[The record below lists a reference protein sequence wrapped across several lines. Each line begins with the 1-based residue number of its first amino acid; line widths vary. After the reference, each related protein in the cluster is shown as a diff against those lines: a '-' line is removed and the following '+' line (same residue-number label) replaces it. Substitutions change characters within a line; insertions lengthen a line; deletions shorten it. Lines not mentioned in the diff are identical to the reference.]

1 MGNEQ
6 QPTKLW
12 GGNYSSDPDAAFW
25 EFNRSFPFD
34 RRLLAEEIAASRA
47 YVRALGRCRAI
58 PRADA
63 RALDLGLA
71 QVLSKAQADPAYLDL
86 DSEDVHSFVEARLA
100 EVVGDL
106 AGQAHLGRSRNE
118 QAVTALRLW
127 IRAAIDRLRAG
138 LRGLVGALV
147 EQGRAGFDAVMPGYT
162 HTRAAE
168 PITFGHLAGAHAWAL
183 VRDDERLR
191 DARVRV
197 NVLPLGSGA
206 LAGTA
211 LPLGREALA
220 RDLGFDAAS
229 KNALDAVMDRDF
241 AAEFVF
247 ACAQLQTHL
256 ARLAEDLIWLAAPA
270 YGFFDLPE
278 AFTTGSSLMPQKK
291 NPDALELVRGKAAR
305 VDGDLLRLL
314 ALLKGLPAG
323 YQKDLQE
330 DKEAVFDAA
339 DTALGSVAV
348 MTGVV
353 AGLVLRRE
361 AMRSAAAAQEM
372 MAAGLAVAIAREGVP
387 FRKAHGIVGSLV
399 AEAQRTGTSLKD
411 TAARRLPEIAPR
423 VAARLERLFDPDEAV
438 RAKAAPG
445 GTAPASVLV
454 SLAAARARVEPAH
467 LPRRRRQAPA
477 RRSRPRKK

>member
-1 MGNEQ
+1 M
-6 QPTKLW
+6 KLW
-12 GGNYSSDPDAAFW
+12 GGNYSADPDAAFW

-34 RRLLAEEIAASRA
+34 RRLLAEEVAASRA

-58 PRADA
+58 PDDQA
-63 RALDLGLA
+63 RALDDGLA
-71 QVLSKAQADPAYLDL
+71 QVLARARADPAYLDL
-86 DSEDVHSFVEARLA
+86 DSEDVHSFVEARLS
-100 EVVGDL
+100 EVVGEL

-127 IRAAIDRLRAG
+127 IRAAIDLLRGG

-147 EQGRAGFDAVMPGYT
+147 EQGRAALDAVMPGYT

-168 PITFGHLAGAHAWAL
+168 PVTFGHLAGAHAWAL

-197 NVLPLGSGA
+197 DVLPLGSGA
-206 LAGTA
+206 LAGSV
-211 LPLGREALA
+211 LPLDRGALA
-220 RDLGFDAAS
+220 RDLGFAAVS
-229 KNALDAVMDRDF
+229 PNALDAVMDRDF

-256 ARLAEDLIWLAAPA
+256 SRLAEDLIWLAGPE
-270 YGFFDLPE
+270 YGFFELPE

-348 MTGVV
+348 TTGVV
-353 AGLVLRRE
+353 AGLVLKRE
-361 AMRSAAAAQEM
+361 AMRRAAAVEEM
-372 MAAGLAVAIAREGVP
+372 MAAGLAVAIAREGTP
-387 FRKAHGIVGSLV
+387 FRKAHAVVGALV
-399 AEAQRTGTSLKD
+399 AEARRTGTSLKE
-411 TAARRLPEIAPR
+411 TAARRLPEVAPG
-423 VAARLERLFDPDEAV
+423 VAARLDRLFDPDEAV

-445 GTAPASVLV
+445 GTSPEAVLASLQE
-454 SLAAARARVEPAH
+454 ARARLEAAPRPGAPGGDARPENGGRVEEG
-467 LPRRRRQAPA
+467 
-477 RRSRPRKK
+477 